1 MMTMM
6 ISLFSSV
13 MCRHASELSLM
24 AGFKPRQEQMQR
36 VKSSGNEATS
46 APVLKQ
52 GVM

>member
-1 MMTMM
+1 MTMM

-13 MCRHASELSLM
+13 MCRHASELPL
-24 AGFKPRQEQMQR
+24 AGFEPRREQMQR
-36 VKSSGNEATS
+36 VKSSANEATS